1 RVRLM
6 RARRSPSMKDDS
18 GTVWTLSDMVS
29 LRRGRACRPGAHDR
43 KVGRN
48 CCPRGRYN
56 PRRDSLL
63 AAYVAATGMS
73 GLKQTRS
80 FLGDFLEIS
89 ESGSAGGAVLPSF
102 AKSCGWLSRFP
113 AAGFNSAER
122 APPLLLQGLG
132 HQQPDQHESQAADAG
147 EPEEGAAAAQPVAHP
162 SAQGRAERGADP
174 DAGADNSLRQIE
186 TTGIAGD
193 VGDGERHQHA
203 E

>member
-29 LRRGRACRPGAHDR
+29 LRRGRARRLGAHDR

-89 ESGSAGGAVLPSF
+89 WNQVRLRPVVSGVAANLILQVTFSV
-102 AKSCGWLSRFP
+102 WSR
-113 AAGFNSAER
+113 
-122 APPLLLQGLG
+122 
-132 HQQPDQHESQAADAG
+132 
-147 EPEEGAAAAQPVAHP
+147 
-162 SAQGRAERGADP
+162 
-174 DAGADNSLRQIE
+174 
-186 TTGIAGD
+186 
-193 VGDGERHQHA
+193 
-203 E
+203 